1 MHASCMSLPR
11 TSGLPTPGAA
21 TACPAEPTAP
31 SRRPARCPCTLPHE
45 TCCCS
50 SNQVGLASMR
60 SLFFFSPTQE
70 GGQDALVTQPE
81 SAEPQLS
88 PHIPSSCP
96 KFFPFLNCALPAARA
111 AAAWLGASAW
121 SPGTGCNLTGIFLIL
136 VRYLDS

>member
-1 MHASCMSLPR
+1 MNPSCMSLPR

-21 TACPAEPTAP
+21 TACPAGPTAL
-31 SRRPARCPCTLPHE
+31 SRRPAHYPCTLPRE

-50 SNQVGLASMR
+50 SNQVGLASTG
-60 SLFFFSPTQE
+60 SLSSFSPTQE

-88 PHIPSSCP
+88 PHIPLSYP
-96 KFFPFLNCALPAARA
+96 KLFPILNCALLAARA
-111 AAAWLGASAW
+111 EAAWLAASAW
-121 SPGTGCNLTGIFLIL
+121 SPSTACNLTGIFLIL